1 MRIPT
6 RFLSVLLCAFAF
18 LLPLR
23 SVAQT
28 PASPS
33 SGNLLTQPQLDQLVS
48 PIALYPDAL
57 LSQVLMAATYPLEVV
72 SADRW
77 VSKNKELKGD
87 KLKTE
92 AQKQGWDASV
102 TALTATPDVLGMMS
116 TQLDW
121 TQKLGDAV
129 LAQQPDVMDAIQR
142 LRTKAYDNK
151 KLTSTKQQ
159 TVSVKK
165 DQGRDVV
172 IIEPAEPD
180 TVYVPYYDPG
190 VVYGAWP
197 YPEYQPYVWPYP
209 GYIAGGVI
217 ATGIAFGAG
226 YALGRWTSGGNYWG
240 GSFNW
245 GNNNIN
251 INRPIDIDKTK
262 INNFTHNPEH
272 RHGVKYRN
280 DSVQQKFGNRTTGA
294 GSRDLDFRGRDGQ
307 QVLKPDRDG
316 PGGRDRPAADTR
328 PGGKDRPDA
337 GKRPG
342 GGDRP
347 GAGQRPAGD
356 KKTASRPDV
365 KRPQTADRPRPQADR
380 PRPQPHGGGR
390 DGAFSHIDRGGAA
403 ARAHASRGHASLGGG
418 GHAQIRAHPG
428 GGRGGGAARGGG
440 GRRR

>member
-6 RFLSVLLCAFAF
+6 RLFLSGLISAILFAVP
-18 LLPLR
+18 LPAN
-23 SVAQT
+23 AQT
-28 PASPS
+28 APAPQ

-57 LSQVLMAATYPLEVV
+57 LAQMLMAATYPLEVV

-77 VSKNKELKGD
+77 VAKNKELKGD
-87 KLKTE
+87 KLKE
-92 AQKQGWDASV
+92 QAQKQGWDESVAS
-102 TALTATPDVLGMMS
+102 LTATPEVLSMMS

-121 TQKLGDAV
+121 TQRLGDAV
-129 LAQQPDVMDAIQR
+129 LAQQADVMDAIQR

-151 KLTSTKQQ
+151 KLTTTKQQ

-165 DQGRDVV
+165 EQGKDVV
-172 IIEPAEPD
+172 IIEPTEPN

-190 VVYGAWP
+190 VVYGDWP
-197 YPEYQPYVWPYP
+197 YSDYPPYVWPYP
-209 GYIAGGVI
+209 GYIAGSVI
-217 ATGIAFGAG
+217 AAGIAFGAG
-226 YALGRWTSGGNYWG
+226 YALGRWVSGGNYWG

-245 GNNNIN
+245 SDNNIN
-251 INRPIDIDKTK
+251 INRPIDIDRTK
-262 INNFTHNPEH
+262 VNHFTHKPEH
-272 RHGVKYRN
+272 RHGVRYRN
-280 DSVQQKFGNRTTGA
+280 ESVQQKFGKHTIGA
-294 GSRDLDFRGRDGQ
+294 ADRNLDFRGRDGQ
-307 QVLKPDRDG
+307 QVLRPDKDG
-316 PGGRDRPAADTR
+316 PGGRDRPSADTR

-347 GAGQRPAGD
+347 SAGQRPSGKD
-356 KKTASRPDV
+356 RPQKTTSRPDV
-365 KRPQTADRPRPQADR
+365 KKPAAGR
-380 PRPQPHGGGR
+380 PRPQPHGGR

-418 GHAQIRAHPG
+418 GRPQMGAHPG
-428 GGRGGGAARGGG
+428 GRPGGGFARGGGGG